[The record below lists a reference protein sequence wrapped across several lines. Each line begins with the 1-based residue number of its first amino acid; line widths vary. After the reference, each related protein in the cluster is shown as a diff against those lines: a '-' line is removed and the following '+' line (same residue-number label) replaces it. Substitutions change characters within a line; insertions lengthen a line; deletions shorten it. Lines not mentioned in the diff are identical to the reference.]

1 MLKTSNAMKCFTARQ
16 NNLGPELGNLS
27 GPILCPSFCIP
38 LYCYIS
44 CGFCFTGCNWPGPGS
59 SWGDLTVP
67 PASKE
72 AESPS
77 NLFYV
82 DSMWE
87 GGS

>member
-1 MLKTSNAMKCFTARQ
+1 MTGIALPPVKGDVS
-16 NNLGPELGNLS
+16 
-27 GPILCPSFCIP
+27 P

-44 CGFCFTGCNWPGPGS
+44 CGFALQGLILPW
-59 SWGDLTVP
+59 TVSREGNLSAY

-82 DSMWE
+82 DSMW
-87 GGS
+87 GGGKYAPQGKLAIFATFLLL